1 MFECNKCRRHR
12 RNCYNQTLK
21 TCILGT
27 SLHSLS
33 PSLPSPPPPSLTQTH
48 PHTYMHALNFYLYM
62 LCLDEPGF
70 VSEDG
75 DDFTQVAQFLW
86 SVVQSPQPLH
96 LAPLKQELLGME
108 TYQIQ
113 TLVTWR
119 CLQPQLTEQEII
131 WEWHKLYATI
141 LMKPATLS
149 VTMSEQKQNK
159 N

>member
-1 MFECNKCRRHR
+1 
-12 RNCYNQTLK
+12 
-21 TCILGT
+21 
-27 SLHSLS
+27 
-33 PSLPSPPPPSLTQTH
+33 
-48 PHTYMHALNFYLYM
+48 MHALNFYLYM

-113 TLVTWR
+113 TLVT
-119 CLQPQLTEQEII
+119 
-131 WEWHKLYATI
+131 
-141 LMKPATLS
+141 
-149 VTMSEQKQNK
+149 
-159 N
+159 